1 MIAMLIA
8 AASFMI
14 GHSKEHHRVSLHKT
28 EFVNNIGNLRQKWA
42 PSTMKLGETGQIDL
56 YNFKDTQYYGQIAI
70 GTPKQSF
77 LALFD
82 TGSSNLWVPSASCSN
97 CGGHNKYDSADS
109 STYQKN
115 GTEFKIQ
122 YGSGS
127 LSGFLSAD
135 VLSAGG
141 LTDAV
146 TFAEATNEPGM
157 TFKEAKFD
165 GIFGLAY
172 QSISVDGVT
181 PPFIQMGNDGLVT
194 DNKFAFYL
202 QSDSAKDGELVLG
215 GIDAAHYT
223 GDLWTTPVIHQTY
236 WMIEQQSA
244 TINGQSVTNATKAI
258 IDSGTST
265 LVGPVADVQ
274 AIARMVNAT
283 VVRGSE
289 YEVDCKANL
298 PDITFTLGAE
308 GASQT
313 FAISGETWKIK
324 VCEFEVICTCLMG
337 IIGMDIPARDDG
349 PFWILGDVFMREY
362 YSVFD
367 VAQNQMGFADIAK
380 STASE

>member
-1 MIAMLIA
+1 MIATLVA
-8 AASFMI
+8 AACLVV
-14 GHSKEHHRVSLHKT
+14 GHSREIRHVSLHKT
-28 EFVNNIGNLRQKWA
+28 EFTNNIANLRQKWA
-42 PSTMKLGETGQIDL
+42 PSTMELGGTGQIDL

-82 TGSSNLWVPSASCSN
+82 TGSSNLWVPSESCSN
-97 CGGHNKYDSADS
+97 CGGHNKYNSADS
-109 STYQKN
+109 STYVKN

-141 LTDAV
+141 LSDAV
-146 TFAEATNEPGM
+146 TFGEATNEPGL

-172 QSISVDGVT
+172 QSISVDDVT
-181 PPFIQMGNDGLVT
+181 PPFIQMGNDGLLT
-194 DNKFAFYL
+194 ENKFAFYL

-223 GDLWTTPVIHQTY
+223 GDLWYTPVIHETY
-236 WMIEQQSA
+236 WMVQQQGGAIGGVS
-244 TINGQSVTNATKAI
+244 ITNVTKAV

-265 LVGPVADVQ
+265 LVGPTADVQ

-289 YEVDCKANL
+289 YEVDCKATL
-298 PDITFTLGAE
+298 PDITFTLGAD
-308 GASQT
+308 GASQS
-313 FAISGETWKIK
+313 FVISGETWKIK

-367 VAQNQMGFADIAK
+367 VAANQVGFADIAK
-380 STASE
+380 SAIY